1 MPSIILEIEIE
12 KMLRTYRFYKRK
24 EILDI
29 RENSRFQSIQARDKH
44 FEQFENLNFSK
55 TNITIIHLLLSYDK
69 YMIRKSICTIFLISK
84 RNIFTAF

>member
-29 RENSRFQSIQARDKH
+29 RENSRFG
-44 FEQFENLNFSK
+44 
-55 TNITIIHLLLSYDK
+55 
-69 YMIRKSICTIFLISK
+69 ISK
-84 RNIFTAF
+84 HPGSR

>member
-29 RENSRFQSIQARDKH
+29 RENSRFQNIRARDKH
-44 FEQFENLNFSK
+44 FEQFENLHFSK
-55 TNITIIHLLLSYDK
+55 TNITIIYLLLSYDK

>member
-24 EILDI
+24 EILVKI
-29 RENSRFQSIQARDKH
+29 HGLQFQSIRARDKH